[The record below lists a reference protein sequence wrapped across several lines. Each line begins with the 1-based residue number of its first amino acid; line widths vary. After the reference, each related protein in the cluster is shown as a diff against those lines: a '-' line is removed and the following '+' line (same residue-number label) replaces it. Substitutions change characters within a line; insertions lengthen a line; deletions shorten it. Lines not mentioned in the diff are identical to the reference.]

1 MTRMRYAL
9 TVNVAAWPPDIARLW
24 REALKPHGMLAEL
37 PAGFRPEAHAAG
49 PLAFRLAI
57 LAEAFRGAGELGDP
71 PRLAGFDASF
81 ERLDPVDH
89 DRLTAE
95 CPARVRGVY
104 RRSPCE
110 AHFVTDERHS
120 AVDIRLQC
128 FAAAALAVAGDGVM
142 HDGRSGDYVLGA
154 EAFRHA
160 ARHAARG
167 SGSDRSTRSC
177 VT

>member
-24 REALKPHGMLAEL
+24 R
-37 PAGFRPEAHAAG
+37 
-49 PLAFRLAI
+49 
-57 LAEAFRGAGELGDP
+57 
-71 PRLAGFDASF
+71 
-81 ERLDPVDH
+81 
-89 DRLTAE
+89 
-95 CPARVRGVY
+95 
-104 RRSPCE
+104 E

-128 FAAAALAVAGDGVM
+128 FAAAALAVAGAGVI

-160 ARHAARG
+160 AR
-167 SGSDRSTRSC
+167 
-177 VT
+177 